1 MSSLGSSRCGACWLV
16 EWQLQNTFLK
26 DREWKK
32 GWWRWSCWSLVADQS
47 RASPVFFLALSI
59 MLLLQWAAALLQ
71 QAIHKLLLVVWLI
84 FRKSEKVWKHWKF
97 RWGSLV
103 CLRISDYWWW
113 GNHEKKR
120 QPMYACQQQASVK
133 QQSWKMAGEGSSRGL
148 RRQSSAT
155 VCAEFNYRLGKTMGF
170 GAFSKVKSA
179 THSLTGKKVAIK
191 IMNRHKMKDME
202 EKGIFSCCPSILII
216 HFLPLWPC
224 LFLVR
229 LVVLQV
235 PYCWVY
241 DPWVV
246 GIQGIGIAVWEEMFL
261 ISGFF
266 MKWVFIFMLKA
277 PSSVTHLCIQ

>member
-1 MSSLGSSRCGACWLV
+1 
-16 EWQLQNTFLK
+16 
-26 DREWKK
+26 
-32 GWWRWSCWSLVADQS
+32 VADQS
-47 RASPVFFLALSI
+47 RASPVFFLALSM
-59 MLLLQWAAALLQ
+59 MLLLQWGAALLQ
-71 QAIHKLLLVVWLI
+71 QAIHQLLLVVWLI
-84 FRKSEKVWKHWKF
+84 FRKSKKVWKHWKF

-103 CLRISDYWWW
+103 WLRISDYWW

-120 QPMYACQQQASVK
+120 QPINACQQQASVK

-202 EKGIFSCCPSILII
+202 EKGILSCCPSVLII

-229 LVVLQV
+229 LVVLWV
-235 PYCWVY
+235 LYCWVY

-246 GIQGIGIAVWEEMFL
+246 GFQGIGIAVWEEMFL

-266 MKWVFIFMLKA
+266 MKWVFIFMLKT
-277 PSSVTHLCIQ
+277 PSSVTHLFIQ